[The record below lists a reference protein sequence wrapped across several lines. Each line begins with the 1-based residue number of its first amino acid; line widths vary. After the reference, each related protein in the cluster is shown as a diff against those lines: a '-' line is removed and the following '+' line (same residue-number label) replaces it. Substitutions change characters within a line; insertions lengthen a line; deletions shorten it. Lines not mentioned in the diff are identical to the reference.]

1 MSEAIVRQVLS
12 MGIDAS
18 RVKMAIKK
26 QLESY
31 GYGFNNPEHLI
42 NAAFTVQRQQ
52 ERRVVH
58 EHNNPSGA
66 ELAGI
71 NSRNQQGSQQR
82 RSFDEV
88 TMRRWEEEMYMST
101 EDEEEP
107 QEPPRPVAGQ
117 PPMSSFRSLPSGVK
131 LAPQQST
138 AVSTAPST
146 AASSSSSS
154 SAATTSSIPSE
165 TATTSSSQEQPGQ
178 TAAMHEQESAS
189 PQEQQQLDEQQPM
202 ATDVEEPCVTGIAM
216 FPKDASEQHAT
227 PGTEE
232 SLELEN
238 ARLKEQRTC
247 KVCMDTEVG
256 VVFLPCGHLICCVNC
271 APSLKDCAVC
281 RTPIQG
287 TVRTFM
293 S

>member
-1 MSEAIVRQVLS
+1 MNRIFTTIFYLGFYYIGLSDQVKCFYCDGGLRNWHSDDDPWVEHARWFNKCAFVRLQKGDEFIRKCIESKPPEEPHEISAASGSSGSQAREVTEDEIRIQMSEAIVRQVLS

-26 QLESY
+26 QLENY

-42 NAAFTVQRQQ
+42 NAAFTVQRHQ
-52 ERRVVH
+52 ERRVVQ

-66 ELAGI
+66 VLAGI

-138 AVSTAPST
+138 AV
-146 AASSSSSS
+146 
-154 SAATTSSIPSE
+154 
-165 TATTSSSQEQPGQ
+165 
-178 TAAMHEQESAS
+178 
-189 PQEQQQLDEQQPM
+189 
-202 ATDVEEPCVTGIAM
+202 
-216 FPKDASEQHAT
+216 
-227 PGTEE
+227 
-232 SLELEN
+232 
-238 ARLKEQRTC
+238 
-247 KVCMDTEVG
+247 
-256 VVFLPCGHLICCVNC
+256 
-271 APSLKDCAVC
+271 
-281 RTPIQG
+281 
-287 TVRTFM
+287 
-293 S
+293 